1 MNGYLIFILCLLV
14 FNYLLNLVVELLNL
28 KELKTEIP
36 AEYEEYYDE
45 EKYSKSQS
53 YLRETTRFELLNAT
67 ITLPIII
74 AFICFGGF
82 TWVDQLARSAGGGL
96 ILTGLLFAGILMLLG
111 QIMSLPFSIYSTFVI
126 EEKYGFNRT
135 TPKTFILDLIKGL
148 VMGGIVGAILL
159 SLIIW
164 FFSAAG
170 PLAWLYC
177 WIAVTLFSIF
187 LIYIYPVVFMPLF
200 NKFEPLEDGELKS
213 AINNYAD
220 KEGFILKDIFKMDGS
235 KRSSKSNAFF
245 TGFGRNR
252 RVVLYDTLIE
262 NHSIPELVAVLAHEI
277 GHFKL
282 NHIKKMLVAQIIFMG
297 LMFFTLSLF
306 LHRAGMYEAFGV
318 DYMATIGDYAPIYAG
333 LIFFQFLFE
342 PISML
347 LGLFVNILSRKH
359 EFEADAFAAETTGES
374 ENMITALK
382 KLTVDNLSN
391 LYPHPLKVF
400 LEYSHPPV
408 LQRIAAIRKVAAKV

>member
-1 MNGYLIFILCLLV
+1 
-14 FNYLLNLVVELLNL
+14 
-28 KELKTEIP
+28 
-36 AEYEEYYDE
+36 
-45 EKYSKSQS
+45 
-53 YLRETTRFELLNAT
+53 
-67 ITLPIII
+67 
-74 AFICFGGF
+74 
-82 TWVDQLARSAGGGL
+82 
-96 ILTGLLFAGILMLLG
+96 
-111 QIMSLPFSIYSTFVI
+111 
-126 EEKYGFNRT
+126 
-135 TPKTFILDLIKGL
+135 
-148 VMGGIVGAILL
+148 
-159 SLIIW
+159 
-164 FFSAAG
+164 
-170 PLAWLYC
+170 
-177 WIAVTLFSIF
+177 
-187 LIYIYPVVFMPLF
+187 
-200 NKFEPLEDGELKS
+200 
-213 AINNYAD
+213 
-220 KEGFILKDIFKMDGS
+220 
-235 KRSSKSNAFF
+235 
-245 TGFGRNR
+245 
-252 RVVLYDTLIE
+252 VLYDTLIE

>member
-135 TPKTFILDLIKGL
+135 TPKTFILDLVKGL